1 MNLLMSADL
10 DASSRNYSVVGIQ
23 SIQSET
29 LRNPLS
35 LIRLETI
42 DRVVHWGILS
52 LIQSIGVA
60 SPIMYDL
67 DEPAHLHPMFQIL
80 DKLGFILD
88 YLNQM
93 AEAT

>member
-1 MNLLMSADL
+1 
-10 DASSRNYSVVGIQ
+10 
-23 SIQSET
+23 
-29 LRNPLS
+29 
-35 LIRLETI
+35 
-42 DRVVHWGILS
+42 
-52 LIQSIGVA
+52 
-60 SPIMYDL
+60 MYDL